1 MVAESQPV
9 VEHTFKPPRP
19 PRQLVR
25 VLQPPM
31 ESNNHIVIVP
41 VQWFFV
47 KSVAAKARDRAT
59 KAAGKVPQPLV
70 E

>member
-1 MVAESQPV
+1 
-9 VEHTFKPPRP
+9 
-19 PRQLVR
+19 
-25 VLQPPM
+25 M